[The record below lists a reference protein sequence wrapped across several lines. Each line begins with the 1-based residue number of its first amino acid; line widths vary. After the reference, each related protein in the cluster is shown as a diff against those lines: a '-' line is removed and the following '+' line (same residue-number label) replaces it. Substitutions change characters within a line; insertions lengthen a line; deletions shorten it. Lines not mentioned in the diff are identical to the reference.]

1 MNILL
6 TGASG
11 QVGYELRRSLQGL
24 GNVVAPA
31 RSGLDLADLAQLRSV
46 VRELKPG
53 LIVNAAAYTAVE
65 RAESEPALALRVNAE
80 APGVLA
86 AEARALGAAIVHY
99 STDYVFDGRQQ
110 APYREEDTP
119 APLNAY
125 GRSKLAGEQ
134 AVAASGAAHLILR
147 TSWVYGLRGH
157 NFLCTMLE
165 RARQGHALRVVADQF
180 SAPTWSR
187 TLAELTAQLLV
198 RAQAPGWWQA
208 HSGIYHLS
216 CGGQTSWHGFAQAIM
231 AEAGIGCEVQ
241 AIGSAEYPS
250 PVRRPGNST
259 LCCDKLRTLGLV
271 IPPWHEALQLCMQ
284 DRAIVEYN

>member
-31 RSGLDLADLAQLRSV
+31 RSGLDLSDLAQLRSV

-65 RAESEPALALRVNAE
+65 RAESEPALALWVNGE

>member
-24 GNVVAPA
+24 GKVVAPA
-31 RSGLDLADLAQLRSV
+31 RAGLDLSDLAQLRSV
-46 VRELKPG
+46 VREFKPG

-86 AEARALGAAIVHY
+86 AEARLLGAAIVHY

-110 APYREEDTP
+110 VPYREDDAP

-157 NFLCTMLE
+157 NFLRTMLE
-165 RARQGHALRVVADQF
+165 RARQGGELRVVADQF
-180 SAPTWSR
+180 AAPTWSR
-187 TLAELTAQLLV
+187 TIAELTSQLLV

-216 CGGQTSWHGFAQAIM
+216 CDGQTSWHGFAQAIM
-231 AEAGIGCEVQ
+231 AEAGIGCAIQ
-241 AIGSAEYPS
+241 AIASAEYPS

-259 LCCDKLRTLGLV
+259 LCCDKLKDLGVV
-271 IPPWHEALQLCMQ
+271 IPPWQETLHLCMQ
-284 DRAIVEYN
+284 DGETVEYI